1 MWGAD
6 GAAGGAAHT
15 LRHAAYYE
23 RTLLNAVLGTQRG
36 TLPGAMLYMCTL
48 PASTSITSTTSTTTS
63 TTLQHQQQ
71 QQLVVL
77 SSGTQ
82 WVAAS
87 RRRAT

>member
-48 PASTSITSTTSTTTS
+48 PASTCITSTTTS